1 MNKISLPEMEKPP
14 LMSRVFELHYYDAA
28 PREVYATEKSEHVK
42 EGSLLVSNT
51 DAHGII
57 NYVNRAFVETTG
69 YTQDELIGLPHCI
82 VRHPDMPAAIFENM
96 WSKLNAGEEWHGY
109 LKNLCKNGNY
119 YWVNAN
125 IKPTIIDEH
134 ITGYTSVRRAI
145 NPKLI
150 VQLEA
155 LYAEMLRQEA
165 LIPAAAATGKQN
177 QKTEGKRRLFRWKK

>member
-1 MNKISLPEMEKPP
+1 MKKISLPKMKKPQ
-14 LMSRVFELHYYDAA
+14 LASRVFELHYYDAA
-28 PREVYATEKSEHVK
+28 PREVYVTDKSEQVRD
-42 EGSLLVSNT
+42 GSLLVSNT

-57 NYVNRAFVETTG
+57 THANRAFVETTG
-69 YTQDELIGLPHCI
+69 FTHEELIGKPHCI
-82 VRHPDMPAAIFENM
+82 VRHPDMPAVIFENM
-96 WSKLNAGEEWHGY
+96 WNKLNAGEEWHGY

-145 NPKLI
+145 NSKLI
-150 VQLEA
+150 TQLEA

-165 LIPAAAATGKQN
+165 LTPPVRTKQH
-177 QKTEGKRRLFRWKK
+177 KAEEKPRLFRWKK